1 MAPLSKE
8 SLVKPSTL
16 LTWVHNYEKSNQE
29 APGDGR
35 RQHQPRGLFDDEEL
49 RAEFEE
55 RLRACVRDKMQRMCI
70 DVVREMVDKWLD
82 EMVGGDELRK

>member
-1 MAPLSKE
+1 MSKE

-29 APGDGR
+29 APRDGQ
-35 RQHQPRGLFDDEEL
+35 RQHQPRGMFDNEEL
-49 RAEFEE
+49 RVEFEE
-55 RLRACVRDKMQRMCI
+55 RLQACVCNKRQWMCI

-82 EMVGGDELRK
+82 EMVGGDKL